1 MKDNAKLLK
10 AFSLVAQLS
19 VDASSRLLSK
29 MIKAGAR
36 ISIDR
41 TYMADIS
48 EVTAKVSSEVD
59 DVAGAYIGLVGEM
72 PFKFLFFVRAEDSL
86 LLTDMILQRTPGS
99 TKEFNIY
106 AQSAVQE
113 IGNII
118 SSAISNIFSKD
129 FNIAL
134 KPTPPTVI
142 RDYAGVVFS
151 EYLLDVAAN
160 ENEVFIVETV
170 FNVIEKNIDCYMF
183 LLPAGDKQVLEKHL
197 TE

>member
-1 MKDNAKLLK
+1 
-10 AFSLVAQLS
+10 
-19 VDASSRLLSK
+19 
-29 MIKAGAR
+29 
-36 ISIDR
+36 
-41 TYMADIS
+41 
-48 EVTAKVSSEVD
+48 
-59 DVAGAYIGLVGEM
+59 
-72 PFKFLFFVRAEDSL
+72 
-86 LLTDMILQRTPGS
+86 
-99 TKEFNIY
+99 
-106 AQSAVQE
+106 VQE

>member
-1 MKDNAKLLK
+1 MEENSKLLR
-10 AFSLVAQLS
+10 AIRLVAQLS

-41 TYMADIS
+41 TYMADVS
-48 EVTAKVSSEVD
+48 EVTAKIASEVD
-59 DVAGAYIGLVGEM
+59 DVAGAYIDLVGEV
-72 PFKFLFFVRAEDSL
+72 PFKFLFFVKVEDSL

-99 TKEFNIY
+99 TKEFNLY

-160 ENEVFIVETV
+160 DNEVFIVETV

-183 LLPAGDKQVLEKHL
+183 LLPSGDKKVLEKQL
-197 TE
+197 T

>member
-1 MKDNAKLLK
+1 MEENTKLLRAIK
-10 AFSLVAQLS
+10 LVAQLS
-19 VDASSRLLSK
+19 VDTSSRLLSK
-29 MIKAGAR
+29 MIKAAAR
-36 ISIDR
+36 ISIDK
-41 TYMADIS
+41 TYMAEVS
-48 EVTAKVSSEVD
+48 EVTAKIATDVD
-59 DVAGAYIGLVGEM
+59 EVAGAFIDLVGEM
-72 PFKFLFFVRAEDSL
+72 PFKFLFFVRVEDSL

-99 TKEFNIY
+99 TKEFNVY

-113 IGNII
+113 IGNIL

-134 KPTPPTVI
+134 KPTPPVVI

-151 EYLLDVAAN
+151 EYLLNVAAQ
-160 ENEVFIVETV
+160 ENEIFIVETV

-183 LLPAGDKQVLEKHL
+183 LLPAGDKKILEKHL